1 MKKLLIL
8 GLSLALAGCATSARK
23 DNMAVNPANLT
34 FDNAKFEQN
43 IYIGEVTGGQRIH
56 PLLAFRVENENFR
69 DALAASLASQ
79 NLLCEE
85 KAKCLYQLNSEIE
98 SFHIPAFTID
108 AKVTSKVNYQL
119 INTTTNEQEKHAI
132 TGYFVAEWTKSLYAP
147 NRPLIGAEG
156 SVKENI
162 KLLLQRLNQST
173 L

>member
-8 GLSLALAGCATSARK
+8 CLSMALVGCATSARK
-23 DNMAVNPANLT
+23 DNMTVSPSLIT
-34 FDNAKFEQN
+34 FDNARFERN
-43 IYIGEVTGGQRIH
+43 IAIGDVNGGQRIH

-69 DALAASLASQ
+69 DALMASLASQ
-79 NLLCEE
+79 NLLCERQE
-85 KAKCLYQLNSEIE
+85 KCRYQLNSEIE
-98 SFHIPAFTID
+98 SFHIPAFTVD

-119 INTTTNEQEKHAI
+119 INTTTHEQEQHAI
-132 TGYFVAEWTKSLYAP
+132 TGYFVAEWTNSLYAP

-162 KLLLQRLNQST
+162 KLLLQRLNQSS